1 MTLSSRLEN
10 LLSWSLLRIWLADAK
25 MKEKALGAKVKI
37 KITGSGDQCTIKVTC
52 TAKREALWQI
62 ESSGSY
68 KDLAEAV
75 LAIDDKNERPST
87 EWYKAN
93 TP

>member
-37 KITGSGDQCTIKVTC
+37 KITGSGDQRTIKVTC
-52 TAKREALWQI
+52 TAKREVLWQI

-87 EWYKAN
+87 EWYKTN